1 MTSHYSRKIPFVS
14 LLEQC
19 SDTHKHSVRQ
29 GLDAKIEVWKQR
41 WVNTSTR
48 PKPRSKIIKKSTL
61 FQPFIMNLSASP
73 ELLAYLDEFS
83 TRHIENIIT
92 NEEWIREG
100 EDPNH
105 RPAGY
110 TPDQIESVM
119 AEYLPTRIPT
129 ETDMLWSWELKEIRT
144 MLTKRFGCKC
154 VAYET
159 DEEFNYFWKIWRDQE
174 ELEKMFRIS

>member
-1 MTSHYSRKIPFVS
+1 
-14 LLEQC
+14 
-19 SDTHKHSVRQ
+19 
-29 GLDAKIEVWKQR
+29 
-41 WVNTSTR
+41 
-48 PKPRSKIIKKSTL
+48 
-61 FQPFIMNLSASP
+61 MNLSASP
-73 ELLAYLDEFS
+73 ELLEYLEAFS
-83 TRHIENIIT
+83 TEHIENVIT
-92 NEEWIREG
+92 NEEWIDEG

-110 TPDQIESVM
+110 TPEQIESVM
-119 AEYLPTRIPT
+119 AEYLPTRIAT